1 MRTNLG
7 LASLSLFVLTG
18 AAAAQTQRAPSIAG
32 TYRLVSRVMP
42 DGSTLLPP
50 MIDGLMTYTAGYR
63 NFNIHWT
70 NAAGK
75 AFSVSYA
82 ASYELTPKQYREKS
96 IFFLVNDE
104 IGGKGVNYDL
114 SGPSGASPVM
124 VEGRAIGFQL
134 PLHGEPALVF
144 DGNNVTATAMGPFGT
159 FVDHWERV
167 P

>member
-7 LASLSLFVLTG
+7 LASLSLLVLTG
-18 AAAAQTQRAPSIAG
+18 AAAAQTQKAPNIAG

-42 DGSTLLPP
+42 DGSTLVPP
-50 MIDGLMTYTAGYR
+50 TIDGLMTYTTGYR
-63 NFNIHWT
+63 NFNIHWQ

-75 AFSVSYA
+75 TFSVSYA
-82 ASYELTPKQYREKS
+82 ATYELTSKQYRERS

-104 IGGKGVNYDL
+104 IAGKGVNYDL
-114 SGPSGASPVM
+114 SSPSGTSPVT

-144 DGNNVTATAMGPFGT
+144 DGNAVTATAMGPFGT